1 VTADVAATA
10 TPLGDGPSYAEI
22 AVPLPLDHTLHYRL
36 PAGWRERALPGCR
49 VRVRVGKRRV
59 VGIVVA
65 VHAGAPAGID
75 LRDVEEILDQ
85 RPVLTAEL
93 LRLAAFVADYYM
105 APIGETLR
113 AMVPARLPAWGATR
127 VRVTR
132 RGAFLASAPG
142 LEREMVEA
150 LLAGGETSLADLGAK
165 FPAADRFAETL
176 DGLERGGFVTVSGG
190 EASGSRYRA
199 AVELPA
205 GDLERQLA
213 AAGRSAQGRAIV
225 EYLAA
230 LGRPATVTEL
240 TAALGCG
247 AGVVR
252 RLVQLGLLRT
262 FTQIER
268 LSLDRHLLRDEPHAE
283 RSLDPAQAAALGHI
297 LSALDRES
305 YGATLLHGV
314 TGSGK
319 TEVYLRAIQ
328 HALDAGR
335 SAIVLVPEISLVPA
349 LAAEARRRFGDRLAI
364 LHSAL
369 GEGERAQEWERARS
383 GRARVVLGPRS
394 AVFAP
399 VDRLGIVVVDEE
411 HDAAFKQEH
420 APRYHARDLALMRA
434 RQAGAVAVLASATP
448 SFESRRNV
456 ETGKIVA
463 CALAQRVGGG
473 RLPDGILV
481 DLREEPVARKPGE
494 VQLSRRLLEEM
505 RAALA
510 GGEQIILLRN
520 RRGYSP
526 VLLCRACG
534 DKLACDD
541 CGLPRTLHRRDGRLV
556 CHYCGSTRAVPSS
569 CPRCH
574 AAAYEPIGAG
584 TERVEERVVEAFPGV
599 EVDVLDR
606 DAARRIGGA
615 AAVLERF
622 GSGRTRILV
631 GTQMVAKGHHF
642 PNVGLTA
649 VLAADS
655 YLGFPDF
662 RAVERTYSMLTQ
674 LAGRAG
680 RGDRPGRVVI
690 QTYFPEHYA
699 IRAAMAHDDAAFAA
713 EEMRFRRVFHYPP
726 YSRMAQLVI
735 RGRDREKTARRA
747 DEVARLLLA
756 HPIARETRV
765 SGPAPAPLE
774 RLQGYWRFQIL
785 LRHASAGRLRRLIGE
800 SLADAERADLVIDID
815 PQDLF

>member
-1 VTADVAATA
+1 
-10 TPLGDGPSYAEI
+10 
-22 AVPLPLDHTLHYRL
+22 
-36 PAGWRERALPGCR
+36 
-49 VRVRVGKRRV
+49 
-59 VGIVVA
+59 
-65 VHAGAPAGID
+65 
-75 LRDVEEILDQ
+75 
-85 RPVLTAEL
+85 
-93 LRLAAFVADYYM
+93 
-105 APIGETLR
+105 
-113 AMVPARLPAWGATR
+113 
-127 VRVTR
+127 
-132 RGAFLASAPG
+132 
-142 LEREMVEA
+142 
-150 LLAGGETSLADLGAK
+150 
-165 FPAADRFAETL
+165 
-176 DGLERGGFVTVSGG
+176 
-190 EASGSRYRA
+190 
-199 AVELPA
+199 
-205 GDLERQLA
+205 
-213 AAGRSAQGRAIV
+213 
-225 EYLAA
+225 
-230 LGRPATVTEL
+230 
-240 TAALGCG
+240 
-247 AGVVR
+247 VVR

-268 LSLDRHLLRDEPHAE
+268 LSLDRHLLRDEAPAE
-283 RSLDPAQAAALGHI
+283 RSLNPAQAAALAPI
-297 LSALDRES
+297 VAALDHGR
-305 YGATLLHGV
+305 YGAILLHGV

-319 TEVYLRAIQ
+319 TEVYLRAIL

-364 LHSAL
+364 LHSAM

-383 GRARVVLGPRS
+383 GQARVVLGPRS

-434 RQAGAVAVLASATP
+434 REAEAVAVLVSATP

-456 ETGKIVA
+456 EIGKLVA
-463 CALAQRVGGG
+463 CALPQRVGGG

-481 DLREEPVARKPGE
+481 DLRQEPVARKPGE
-494 VQLSRRLLEEM
+494 VQFSRRLLEEM
-505 RAALA
+505 RAALES
-510 GGEQIILLRN
+510 GEQIILLRN

-556 CHYCGSTRAVPSS
+556 CHYCGSARAVPSS

-574 AAAYEPIGAG
+574 ASAYEPIGAG
-584 TERVEERVVEAFPGV
+584 TERVEERVVEAFPSV

-606 DAARRIGGA
+606 DAARRVGGA

-680 RGDRPGRVVI
+680 RGERPGRVVI

-699 IRAAMAHDDAAFAA
+699 IQAALAHDDAAFAA

-726 YSRMAQLVI
+726 YSRMAQLVV
-735 RGRDREKTARRA
+735 RGRDRGRTAGRA
-747 DEVARLLLA
+747 DDLARLQQA
-756 HPIARETRV
+756 HPLARETRV

-785 LRHASAGRLRRLIGE
+785 LRHSSAGKLRRMIGE
-800 SLADAERADLVIDID
+800 SLADTERTDLVIDID